1 MGANLKYIDA
11 ADLAT
16 EKVRIVPIAER
27 KMLDL
32 GPDADDLVALRRR
45 PNLYNS
51 DRGVVGGG
59 GGRSDG
65 KASTKTAKKDS
76 RLVMDGLVRKETSFV
91 ALHVTSAATNI
102 PVSKAPPK
110 SSIFAYVVSSKD
122 ALQSW
127 TRKHAAIVLLPS
139 EIGWRSKSMRVLAD
153 EIAFITQSTVIVP
166 DIYRGNYY
174 SSLGEEEISVASRE
188 GVKYLLQAHLRDRGS
203 TADSSQADGE
213 LRGGGDY
220 YRPPIEVLDPQ
231 SYPDSRCSGSM
242 DEWVQMQRS
251 NNGTIFDDIVSAV
264 RFART
269 EYDAKSISLAGVGY
283 GGGLALEA
291 SCFIHDIARSAQ
303 LQEMEDAFYSSNYFK
318 DDVQQDGD
326 DSDNNSNV
334 FVSYVEGLM
343 AREESSSREQ
353 QVEYHQSREL
363 KLLRDVLRKYDGV
376 FMKPSAQVLELTE
389 KKSSSGSSS
398 MGLDLDEQSMKSIDD
413 VFQQFSNV
421 DSTVAQASRSQ
432 VEAEM
437 KREHTN
443 DDGITEDDDTESL
456 GEYDD
461 LMKQLED
468 EVSITMDDDEAW
480 QDEFRQ
486 EMKGVSD
493 AISAVGNSDHYSVVK
508 SEWAVIAKAVKRATD
523 RALLAPYGSLYT
535 SDFLEL
541 VPKAVV
547 ALCPNR

>member
-27 KMLDL
+27 KVLDL

-51 DRGVVGGG
+51 ERGVVGGG
-59 GGRSDG
+59 GRRDDG
-65 KASTKTAKKDS
+65 ASTKTAKKDS
-76 RLVMDGLVRKETSFV
+76 RLVMDGLARKETSFV
-91 ALHVTSAATNI
+91 ALHVTSAATNT
-102 PVSKAPPK
+102 PVLKAPPK

-127 TRKHAAIVLLPS
+127 TRKHAAIILLPS

-166 DIYRGNYY
+166 DIYRGSYY
-174 SSLGEEEISVASRE
+174 SSLGDVEISVASRE
-188 GVKYLLQAHLRDRGS
+188 GVKYLLQAHLRDHGS
-203 TADSSQADGE
+203 TVDSSQAD
-213 LRGGGDY
+213 GDY
-220 YRPPIEVLDPQ
+220 YRPPIEVLDLH

-242 DEWVQMQRS
+242 DEWVQTQRS

-303 LQEMEDAFYSSNYFK
+303 LQEMEDAFFSSNYFK
-318 DDVQQDGD
+318 DDDVNKDGG
-326 DSDNNSNV
+326 DSNDV
-334 FVSYVEGLM
+334 FASYVEGLM
-343 AREESSSREQ
+343 AREESSSRE
-353 QVEYHQSREL
+353 VGYHQSREL
-363 KLLRDVLRKYDGV
+363 KLLRDVLHKYDGV

-389 KKSSSGSSS
+389 KESISSSSS

-437 KREHTN
+437 KGEHG
-443 DDGITEDDDTESL
+443 DDGITEEDDIESL
-456 GEYDD
+456 SEYDD

-468 EVSITMDDDEAW
+468 EASSAVDDDEAW
-480 QDEFRQ
+480 QEEFRR
-486 EMKGVSD
+486 EMRVVSD
-493 AISAVGNSDHYSVVK
+493 AVSSVGNSDHYSVVK
-508 SEWAVIAKAVKRATD
+508 SEWGVIAKAVKRATD

>member
-1 MGANLKYIDA
+1 M
-11 ADLAT
+11 
-16 EKVRIVPIAER
+16 
-27 KMLDL
+27 
-32 GPDADDLVALRRR
+32 
-45 PNLYNS
+45 
-51 DRGVVGGG
+51 
-59 GGRSDG
+59 
-65 KASTKTAKKDS
+65 
-76 RLVMDGLVRKETSFV
+76 
-91 ALHVTSAATNI
+91 
-102 PVSKAPPK
+102 
-110 SSIFAYVVSSKD
+110 
-122 ALQSW
+122 
-127 TRKHAAIVLLPS
+127 
-139 EIGWRSKSMRVLAD
+139 
-153 EIAFITQSTVIVP
+153 
-166 DIYRGNYY
+166 
-174 SSLGEEEISVASRE
+174 
-188 GVKYLLQAHLRDRGS
+188 
-203 TADSSQADGE
+203 
-213 LRGGGDY
+213 
-220 YRPPIEVLDPQ
+220 
-231 SYPDSRCSGSM
+231 
-242 DEWVQMQRS
+242 
-251 NNGTIFDDIVSAV
+251 
-264 RFART
+264 
-269 EYDAKSISLAGVGY
+269 
-283 GGGLALEA
+283 
-291 SCFIHDIARSAQ
+291 
-303 LQEMEDAFYSSNYFK
+303 
-318 DDVQQDGD
+318 
-326 DSDNNSNV
+326 
-334 FVSYVEGLM
+334 
-343 AREESSSREQ
+343 
-353 QVEYHQSREL
+353 

-389 KKSSSGSSS
+389 KKSSSGSSSS

-443 DDGITEDDDTESL
+443 DDDGITEDDDTESL

-493 AISAVGNSDHYSVVK
+493 AVSAVGNSDHYSVVK